1 MHETARTILAYDE
14 RQQVE
19 INEIKRA
26 LAQDSSTGMGNGE
39 FFLLAFSLGFAAGIP
54 VDDFKRSNNGV
65 RIDYIRKDQEFL
77 MLLTAVQLHASGKS
91 ADIVSFDLVLNTA
104 ERFAAAGVKILS
116 QAVKTAPDL
125 RLWLQAQVNEAYGA
139 LELEKAPDLRSLD

>member
-1 MHETARTILAYDE
+1 
-14 RQQVE
+14 
-19 INEIKRA
+19 
-26 LAQDSSTGMGNGE
+26 
-39 FFLLAFSLGFAAGIP
+39 LGFAAGIP

-104 ERFAAAGVKILS
+104 ERFASAGVKILS